1 MTHTWTHIWTLASPH
16 LLFVAVVLFTAN
28 GRLTAFAAPI
38 PDVAPDTQSQ
48 VRHEHVQQDPIQHKH
63 GQKKQSQAKART
75 QHPDESRPA
84 QQTQIMLFGRPLT
97 IGGSVSLTARYR
109 GNFSLR
115 DSAQEDVFR
124 LDHKLELE
132 LFYPLTERISFF
144 VEGKARYQDELYKE
158 GGNRRVRYALERGE
172 VWLSIDR
179 FLERFVGR
187 HWSLQIGRQKIRESQ
202 EWWWD
207 ENLDAIRLHYDR
219 RKFHAEIAL
228 AQEVMQPSTEKDQ
241 VDSDEEDVLR
251 FLGRTKWKW
260 KKWLNLEGF
269 FLYLHDYSDL
279 PTVGQLVP
287 RARRDR
293 FDAQLLWLGLRASG
307 KHTLDRWGSLSYQ
320 LGGAWGGGQEYA
332 FRFRSID
339 GHTSQIRSRRD
350 YRVSG
355 WAFDS
360 QLSWRTRGPDRPSFT
375 FGHAFGSGDQSPQHG
390 TESAFRQTG
399 IHDNAGRF
407 QGRERFRYYGE
418 LLRPE
423 LSNLHIW
430 TAAIGFRFWRASSVE
445 LIYHLYHQV
454 YPTPFLR
461 SSRIKAKPLGTNPWI
476 GQEWNLVLGLAEWE
490 HLEIKL
496 IGSLFRAGT
505 AYGPLAGKMAYGSV
519 VQLEY
524 NF

>member
-251 FLGRTKWKW
+251 FLGRTKWK
-260 KKWLNLEGF
+260 
-269 FLYLHDYSDL
+269 
-279 PTVGQLVP
+279 
-287 RARRDR
+287 
-293 FDAQLLWLGLRASG
+293 
-307 KHTLDRWGSLSYQ
+307 
-320 LGGAWGGGQEYA
+320 
-332 FRFRSID
+332 
-339 GHTSQIRSRRD
+339 
-350 YRVSG
+350 
-355 WAFDS
+355 
-360 QLSWRTRGPDRPSFT
+360 
-375 FGHAFGSGDQSPQHG
+375 
-390 TESAFRQTG
+390 
-399 IHDNAGRF
+399 
-407 QGRERFRYYGE
+407 
-418 LLRPE
+418 
-423 LSNLHIW
+423 
-430 TAAIGFRFWRASSVE
+430 
-445 LIYHLYHQV
+445 
-454 YPTPFLR
+454 
-461 SSRIKAKPLGTNPWI
+461 
-476 GQEWNLVLGLAEWE
+476 
-490 HLEIKL
+490 
-496 IGSLFRAGT
+496 
-505 AYGPLAGKMAYGSV
+505 
-519 VQLEY
+519 
-524 NF
+524 